1 MIFSETITKIAMKIL
16 GWFSRKEGEAERV
29 PYESESCFT
38 VHSPKWLV
46 PLIIVYEL
54 FFGGFAVFS
63 YLNDIIIAMWAF
75 IAFCLLGF
83 FALAL
88 DGTFRIR
95 VDGSQIEVCR
105 LFRGTQFF
113 QGSQIISC
121 CMDNAGAVTVSFGT
135 ETVGIDPSMV
145 NREAF
150 MRYAEG
156 WAWRNTDTHQRQV
169 YRIRREKREFI
180 ILILSL
186 VVISAGTAFIVPPL
200 FKSPDLSPAKIALAC
215 AGVGIF
221 VLWLFAY
228 LVSLALGAL
237 TVDEVHHTISYRSG
251 FSKTT
256 EDISRIIRMQSR
268 KRFLEEHAMNYTLWI
283 ERDRKKP
290 LKKRFTSLN
299 DNADRLVYLLLKEW
313 KAVEEDDENE

>member
-75 IAFCLLGF
+75 IAFCLFGF
-83 FALAL
+83 FALTL

-95 VDGSQIEVCR
+95 VDGSQIEVRR
-105 LFRGTQFF
+105 LFRRTQFF
-113 QGSQIISC
+113 QGTQIIFC
-121 CMDNAGAVTVSFGT
+121 RMDNAGAMTVSFGT
-135 ETVGIDPSMV
+135 ETVGIDPTMV
-145 NREAF
+145 NRVAF

-169 YRIRREKREFI
+169 YRIRREKRELI
-180 ILILSL
+180 MLILAL